1 MRVMKSPGAMAA
13 LGASK
18 IDGLG
23 RHVVSKISLQYD
35 STQAPIRWVLLGSDR
50 FALRQPKPA
59 LTPASLTRRR
69 QLFRAT
75 LSNGIEARAT
85 SDTITTERRMGRNMR
100 KFAATEFVKVED
112 LRDGPRQETIAEI
125 VDGKFERLDII
136 FESGARMGLNGTNTL
151 TLCNAY
157 GDDDEDWIGRVV
169 ELFVGTICYQGMDK
183 EVVLVRPIS
192 PPIKRATSKETKPRD
207 DVPF

>member
-1 MRVMKSPGAMAA
+1 
-13 LGASK
+13 
-18 IDGLG
+18 
-23 RHVVSKISLQYD
+23 
-35 STQAPIRWVLLGSDR
+35 
-50 FALRQPKPA
+50 
-59 LTPASLTRRR
+59 
-69 QLFRAT
+69 
-75 LSNGIEARAT
+75 
-85 SDTITTERRMGRNMR
+85 MGRNMR

-125 VDGKFERLDII
+125 VDGKFERPDII